1 MQNTRYAIIDIETTG
16 SLKKGQRI
24 TEVAIIVFDGL
35 NVVDSFS
42 SLINPE
48 VKIPYTITQLTG
60 IDNSMVKDAPK
71 FYQVAKKIVEI
82 TEGCIFVAHNVFFD
96 YNFIKHEFASLG
108 FHFSREKLCTVRLSR
123 KYLPGYK
130 SYSLG
135 KICKD
140 LGIELKDRHRAH
152 GDASATVELFKR
164 VLVVAPDLTSD
175 LIKKQTQV
183 IPSHIS
189 IDEYNRLPTTPGVY
203 YFYDKEDKLLYI
215 GKSKNIKLRVSNHF
229 RPNLKKKDDIK
240 LKDSVA
246 RIDFEKTG
254 SDLAAQLLE
263 CQRIKELRP
272 FYNRALRR
280 KRFPFSIYIDTN
292 SEVHELK
299 IRKTG
304 DDDKGYFSYGSKKT
318 ASAKVNAIYQ
328 AILGTEKDSIVY
340 KTKLNTLIKVM
351 TIGGFNKLLDK
362 TLNSSLPRK
371 KTFSVELKGRTM
383 REKVIISM
391 VDSEL
396 ESLTYLNGSG
406 HESISLMSTA
416 DQKRIFFNHI
426 AQKGLE
432 ITNYQS
438 L

>member
-1 MQNTRYAIIDIETTG
+1 M
-16 SLKKGQRI
+16 
-24 TEVAIIVFDGL
+24 
-35 NVVDSFS
+35 
-42 SLINPE
+42 
-48 VKIPYTITQLTG
+48 
-60 IDNSMVKDAPK
+60 
-71 FYQVAKKIVEI
+71 
-82 TEGCIFVAHNVFFD
+82 
-96 YNFIKHEFASLG
+96 
-108 FHFSREKLCTVRLSR
+108 
-123 KYLPGYK
+123 
-130 SYSLG
+130 
-135 KICKD
+135 
-140 LGIELKDRHRAH
+140 
-152 GDASATVELFKR
+152 
-164 VLVVAPDLTSD
+164 
-175 LIKKQTQV
+175 

-351 TIGGFNKLLDK
+351 TTDGFNKLLDK

-371 KTFSVELKGRTM
+371 KTFSVELK
-383 REKVIISM
+383 EEL
-391 VDSEL
+391 SE
-396 ESLTYLNGSG
+396 
-406 HESISLMSTA
+406 
-416 DQKRIFFNHI
+416 RR
-426 AQKGLE
+426 
-432 ITNYQS
+432 
-438 L
+438 